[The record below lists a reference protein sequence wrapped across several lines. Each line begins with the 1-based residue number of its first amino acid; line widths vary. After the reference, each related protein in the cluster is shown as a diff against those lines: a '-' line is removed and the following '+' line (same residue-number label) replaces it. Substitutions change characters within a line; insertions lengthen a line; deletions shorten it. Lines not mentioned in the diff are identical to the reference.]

1 MSSDYRT
8 ITTPTPP
15 VLRERDGG
23 WFIVVIAANL
33 EIEAPVG
40 PWFAH
45 EFLSRVVAPLVPTP
59 KDQYHAKDNQ
69 AAPVPPDEP

>member
-8 ITTPTPP
+8 IATSTPP

-59 KDQYHAKDNQ
+59 KDQHHDQ
-69 AAPVPPDEP
+69 AHQVAPVPPDQP